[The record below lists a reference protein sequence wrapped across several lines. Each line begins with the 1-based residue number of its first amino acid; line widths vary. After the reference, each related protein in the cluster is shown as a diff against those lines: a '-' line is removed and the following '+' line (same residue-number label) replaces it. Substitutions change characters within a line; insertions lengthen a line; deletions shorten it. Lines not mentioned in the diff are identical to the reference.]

1 MATRLTKPTSP
12 QHEPEAATALS
23 TRISSPAK
31 LAWGRIPSRFKTE
44 IIAAVEQRSP
54 ESDASTK
61 IVKVGNQR
69 LKVRNVASG
78 FRVIYEPGEDGNTI
92 ISVLTP
98 REVRLARG

>member
-1 MATRLTKPTSP
+1 MVTRLTKPKSLEYDP
-12 QHEPEAATALS
+12 PSNNAVS
-23 TRISSPAK
+23 TRISAPAK

-54 ESDASTK
+54 DSDASTK
-61 IVKVGNQR
+61 IVKVGSQL

-92 ISVLTP
+92 VSVLTP
-98 REVRLARG
+98 REVRLAKG